1 MSRPLRIIYPDAWYH
16 VMNRGQG
23 RVQIYREQDDYFAFV
38 ELLREASA
46 MWKVRIAAYCLM
58 SNHYHLLVQTPG
70 ANLSR
75 FMRHIN
81 GLYTQYFNRTY
92 KSDGPLFRGRYKSI
106 VVESDSYLLELVRY
120 IHRNPLQ
127 GGLVKHL
134 EDYRWSSHR
143 MYISRGN
150 EVNWLHKDYVLS
162 MLDTDKQKRR
172 QAYINFMKKEEE
184 ADMISKLY
192 SKGKL
197 PLLLGTKD
205 FIDDIRHRYLSKT
218 KTNIKDT
225 PQLRELFQEKS
236 EVEKAISSAYQV
248 KVEDLFK
255 SQRGNYNEARNV
267 AIYLIRK
274 HTGASLSD
282 IGDRFEMHSYS
293 SVSSVVSR
301 MQQAL
306 RRDINL
312 RQRVEKAERL
322 LT

>member
-1 MSRPLRIIYPDAWYH
+1 M
-16 VMNRGQG
+16 
-23 RVQIYREQDDYFAFV
+23 
-38 ELLREASA
+38 
-46 MWKVRIAAYCLM
+46 
-58 SNHYHLLVQTPG
+58 
-70 ANLSR
+70 
-75 FMRHIN
+75 
-81 GLYTQYFNRTY
+81 
-92 KSDGPLFRGRYKSI
+92 
-106 VVESDSYLLELVRY
+106 
-120 IHRNPLQ
+120 
-127 GGLVKHL
+127 
-134 EDYRWSSHR
+134 
-143 MYISRGN
+143 
-150 EVNWLHKDYVLS
+150 
-162 MLDTDKQKRR
+162 
-172 QAYINFMKKEEE
+172 
-184 ADMISKLY
+184 
-192 SKGKL
+192 
-197 PLLLGTKD
+197 
-205 FIDDIRHRYLSKT
+205 
-218 KTNIKDT
+218 
-225 PQLRELFQEKS
+225 

>member
-1 MSRPLRIIYPDAWYH
+1 MSRPLRILYPDAWYH
-16 VMNRGQG
+16 VMNRGRS
-23 RVQIYREQDDYFAFV
+23 RVQIYRAPEDYFAFV

-75 FMRHIN
+75 FMRHLN

-127 GGLVKHL
+127 AGLVKRL

-143 MYISRGN
+143 MYISRSN

-162 MLDTDKQKRR
+162 MLEADKQSRR
-172 QAYINFMKKEEE
+172 QAYIDFMKQEA

-192 SKGKL
+192 NKGKL
-197 PLLLGTKD
+197 PLLLGTKE
-205 FIDDIRHRYLSKT
+205 FINDIRHRYQGRS
-218 KTNIKDT
+218 NIKDT
-225 PQLRELFQEKS
+225 PQVRELFQEKS
-236 EVEKAISSAYQV
+236 RIEKAVISAYQV
-248 KVEDLFK
+248 NREDLLK
-255 SQRGNYNEARNV
+255 SRRGNYNEARNV
-267 AIYLIRK
+267 AIYLMRK
-274 HTGASLSD
+274 HTGAALSD
-282 IGDRFEMHSYS
+282 IGSRFEMRSYS
-293 SVSSVVSR
+293 SVSSVVQR
-301 MQQAL
+301 MQEAL
-306 RRDINL
+306 RRDRNL
-312 RQRVEKAERL
+312 RQRVEAAERL